1 MTICQWSE
9 ITKSVPATY
18 SYIQLELLSF
28 FGISCFVFDYSCFYF
43 ATNFPHFRRYKE
55 TYGKFCI
62 HSVRSLRVCSSVQ
75 DRTRLL
81 RKLLARWMGLRYSA
95 SVRQFKHRM
104 KLWAFV
110 RKIQWNVTF
119 RMNFHN
125 FLSSS
130 DKFVHTTYICIM
142 QLGWNQL
149 NKLFHKSSE
158 KVAFIRKLLYE
169 LEKREKIKKKDLFT
183 QTANIFHLFLW
194 LCYAVM

>member
-1 MTICQWSE
+1 MKATRVEHTSGTCSYFADVIPACANNFTEPNNPRASLSSHQKEILIKNMTICQWSE

-28 FGISCFVFDYSCFYF
+28 FGISCFVFDFSCFYF
-43 ATNFPHFRRYKE
+43 ATNFPHFRRYRE

-110 RKIQWNVTF
+110 RKNP
-119 RMNFHN
+119 M
-125 FLSSS
+125 
-130 DKFVHTTYICIM
+130 KC
-142 QLGWNQL
+142 
-149 NKLFHKSSE
+149 
-158 KVAFIRKLLYE
+158 
-169 LEKREKIKKKDLFT
+169 
-183 QTANIFHLFLW
+183 NISNEFS
-194 LCYAVM
+194 